1 MASLT
6 QLTISQTATSATP
19 RSMHLCPTTCSGSK
33 CCLVTAAFSVWM
45 AASST
50 NVSSRALP
58 VKKTNTLVD
67 QIRKVKP
74 KEVPVV

>member
-6 QLTISQTATSATP
+6 QLTISQTAT
-19 RSMHLCPTTCSGSK
+19 SMHLCPTTCSGSK

-67 QIRKVKP
+67 QMRKVKP